1 MFTFGDVLR
10 REFVDARSGSPRVDI
25 ISPMPSIPLLDIIH
39 ALVSIP
45 RFARLLGRGLRCIF

>member
-10 REFVDARSGSPRVDI
+10 REFVDTRSGFPRVDI

-39 ALVSIP
+39 ALASIP
-45 RFARLLGRGLRCIF
+45 RFARLLGGGLRCIY